1 MDGELDHSKETT
13 CTGEFIYLVYGK
25 IKSDRQRSNMRF
37 GMSVSMFRLNIIG
50 MTPVV
55 VLVM

>member
-1 MDGELDHSKETT
+1 MDRELDHSKETFLQESLVIWF
-13 CTGEFIYLVYGK
+13 TGNVK
-25 IKSDRQRSNMRF
+25 RDRQRSNMRF
-37 GMSVSMFRLNIIG
+37 GMSVSMFRLNLIG

>member
-1 MDGELDHSKETT
+1 MENSTNQKKVFVQENLFIWF
-13 CTGEFIYLVYGK
+13 TGKLK
-25 IKSDRQRSNMRF
+25 PDRQRSNMRF
-37 GMSVSMFRLNIIG
+37 GMSVSMFRLNLIG

>member
-1 MDGELDHSKETT
+1 MENSTT
-13 CTGEFIYLVYGK
+13 QKKLLVQENLFIWFTVK

-37 GMSVSMFRLNIIG
+37 GMSVSMFRLNLIG

>member
-1 MDGELDHSKETT
+1 MNLQVILEEVAT
-13 CTGEFIYLVYGK
+13 LVK
-25 IKSDRQRSNMRF
+25 LNLDRQRSNMRF

-55 VLVM
+55 VLVV

>member
-1 MDGELDHSKETT
+1 MENSTT
-13 CTGEFIYLVYGK
+13 QKKLLVQENLFIWFTGK

-55 VLVM
+55 VFVM

>member
-1 MDGELDHSKETT
+1 MENSTT
-13 CTGEFIYLVYGK
+13 QKKIFVQENLFIWFTSK

>member
-1 MDGELDHSKETT
+1 MENSTT
-13 CTGEFIYLVYGK
+13 QKKLLVQENLFIWFTGK
-25 IKSDRQRSNMRF
+25 INSDRKRSNMRF